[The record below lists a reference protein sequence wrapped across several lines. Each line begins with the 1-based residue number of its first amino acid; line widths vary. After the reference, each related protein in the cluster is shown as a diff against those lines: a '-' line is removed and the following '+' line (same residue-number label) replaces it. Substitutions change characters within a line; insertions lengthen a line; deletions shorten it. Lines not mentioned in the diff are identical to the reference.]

1 MLLFAS
7 LSSLEKKPKQKS
19 EKYRLRINHYFRL
32 HELHL
37 GLSEPGPQILTEQLT
52 PSQPEGRFCPLHFYL
67 ALRLPGFSDLPRA
80 LNGCM

>member
-37 GLSEPGPQILTEQLT
+37 GLSEPDPQILTE
-52 PSQPEGRFCPLHFYL
+52 
-67 ALRLPGFSDLPRA
+67 
-80 LNGCM
+80 

>member
-37 GLSEPGPQILTEQLT
+37 EMSELGPSDLDRTVNPISTKGMTLPTALIL
-52 PSQPEGRFCPLHFYL
+52 PPPPR
-67 ALRLPGFSDLPRA
+67 FSDLPTA